1 MEERKMRPRPRRSR
15 RKVCKFCVEKAT
27 GIDYKDIKKLTGHVR
42 CLRRASAR
50 SGRRDQAGP
59 RNGSAALRR
68 GKILRESHTFIDSR
82 PFSTA
87 PFFGR
92 ALFFYR
98 NQKSTAALFI
108 IYWLF
113 LFRPRGIMG
122 G

>member
-27 GIDYKDIKKLTGHVR
+27 GIDYKDIKKLTG
-42 CLRRASAR
+42 
-50 SGRRDQAGP
+50 
-59 RNGSAALRR
+59 
-68 GKILRESHTFIDSR
+68 IDSR

-87 PFFGR
+87 PFSGR
-92 ALFFYR
+92 ALFFCR
-98 NQKSTAALFI
+98 NQKSMATLFI

>member
-27 GIDYKDIKKLTGHVR
+27 GIDYKDIKKLTG
-42 CLRRASAR
+42 AR

-68 GKILRESHTFIDSR
+68 GKILKESHTFIDSR
-82 PFSTA
+82 PFSTT

-92 ALFFYR
+92 ALFFCR
-98 NQKSTAALFI
+98 NQKSMATLFI